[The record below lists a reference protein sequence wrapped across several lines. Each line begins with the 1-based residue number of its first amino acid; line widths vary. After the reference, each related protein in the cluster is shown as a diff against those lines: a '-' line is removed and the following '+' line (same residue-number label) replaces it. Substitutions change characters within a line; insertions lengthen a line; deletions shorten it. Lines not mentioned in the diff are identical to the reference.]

1 MTQAYLHNNKLSVKS
16 IKHNKLLI
24 KSKIRWSVFVVKRDR
39 ILNHQF
45 QKHHFLIFKNI
56 FQILRM
62 IFIMMKNISLFFFRM
77 ISRQSTIQ
85 EKGIQMHMNGINIL
99 KIRRT
104 IQSHS
109 MKNLKER
116 RVHPLTRYNSIMH
129 REARHYSRS

>member
-1 MTQAYLHNNKLSVKS
+1 
-16 IKHNKLLI
+16 
-24 KSKIRWSVFVVKRDR
+24 
-39 ILNHQF
+39 
-45 QKHHFLIFKNI
+45 
-56 FQILRM
+56 
-62 IFIMMKNISLFFFRM
+62 M

-129 REARHYSRS
+129 REVRHYSRS